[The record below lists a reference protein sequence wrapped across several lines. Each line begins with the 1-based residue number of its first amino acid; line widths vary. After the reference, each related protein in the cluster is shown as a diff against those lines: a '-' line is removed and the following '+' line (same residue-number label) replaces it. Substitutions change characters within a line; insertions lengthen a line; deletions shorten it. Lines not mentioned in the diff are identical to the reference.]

1 VLGLTTLVWLDEVFD
16 EDESS
21 DEDESDDDE
30 SEEDVVVDDVE
41 EVEDAEVVDL
51 YVVVPHTTTVAIPA
65 SPRLA
70 MVTVAVRLAA
80 IRRPLVLISM
90 VCPVLR
96 LRCVCCAVV
105 LQDLLF
111 GIFL

>member
-16 EDESS
+16 EDES
-21 DEDESDDDE
+21 SDDDE